1 MVKFEQ
7 ITVSMQLFSGL
18 CAEKFLFYIV
28 DLELLPVARAASGMD
43 RSRPLAREA
52 TARFQSLGAAGIMD

>member
-1 MVKFEQ
+1 MKFEQ

-18 CAEKFLFYIV
+18 CAEKVLFDIV

-43 RSRPLAREA
+43 RSGPLARKA
-52 TARFQSLGAAGIMD
+52 TAKCQSLRAAGIMD